1 MALCKL
7 SVTSRPQDW
16 FRVDNRTLTLRPAQ
30 LPKLGVFSPRA
41 SNWSSGSRLEMPFP
55 TPPPL
60 LLLLSNYKKAAC
72 CNHHPDNNRRC
83 TGTMRKSA
91 ARAKPKFAASLLPTL
106 CFLIERLPGLVLYRS
121 AMKLKL
127 LQAPGFSMCTSA
139 SPFHRG

>member
-1 MALCKL
+1 MLRGLASQHLLWRGSHSIPCSSLFGAGIRGSIRGVWVSKQGHRLEVPEMALCKL

-16 FRVDNRTLTLRPAQ
+16 FRVDNRTLTLRPVQ

-41 SNWSSGSRLEMPFP
+41 SNWSSGSHLEMPFP

-83 TGTMRKSA
+83 TGTMRRSA
-91 ARAKPKFAASLLPTL
+91 ARAK
-106 CFLIERLPGLVLYRS
+106 
-121 AMKLKL
+121 
-127 LQAPGFSMCTSA
+127 
-139 SPFHRG
+139 